1 MDMHARN
8 RRRRFLTTALAV
20 AALAAVAAFGLALP
34 GPAGSVVPAGEQST
48 SALLGR
54 APVSLA
60 ELQKEAR
67 RTRAQMARLNAE
79 MKVVAQ
85 KWEAARQRLDEVNAQ
100 LLQARRQLIRS
111 RDELDRQRALV
122 AGRMRTMY
130 KSGEVTWLDIVTSA
144 SSLADAETAL
154 DFLRRISLQDRREET
169 ELQRLTG
176 LARRDEHAV
185 EEDRQQAV
193 LAQAEVENQRFA
205 VDQKIAERAALLK
218 DVVAK
223 IKKILSAP
231 ELLMKAGGKIT
242 QVTWAQA
249 FLKSL
254 GMPITADNVVAIVA
268 WEMAEGGHWYNT
280 AYYNPLNTTQSM
292 PGATVFNS
300 VGVKAYTSWVQGLK
314 ASVITLRNGFYGGI
328 LAALSRGN
336 DAQAVADAVAASPW
350 GTGSF
355 TPKQ

>member
-1 MDMHARN
+1 MDMDVRSLT
-8 RRRRFLTTALAV
+8 RRYVKTALAV
-20 AALAAVAAFGLALP
+20 AVLAAAGAVWLALP
-34 GPAGSVVPAGEQST
+34 AAAVSAGAQG
-48 SALLGR
+48 
-54 APVSLA
+54 APGSLA
-60 ELQKEAR
+60 QLQKEAR
-67 RTRAQMARLNAE
+67 RTRAQMARLDAE
-79 MKVVAQ
+79 MKVVTQ
-85 KWEAARQRLDEVNAQ
+85 TWEAARQRLDEVNAK
-100 LLQARRQLIRS
+100 LVLARRQLTRS
-111 RDELDRQRALV
+111 RSELDRQRALV

-130 KSGEVTWLDIVTSA
+130 KTGEVTWLDVVTSA
-144 SSLADAETAL
+144 SSLADTETVV
-154 DFLRRISLQDRREET
+154 DFLRRISLQDSHEET

-176 LARRDEHAV
+176 LARRDENAI

-193 LAQAEVENQRFA
+193 LAQAELNDQRFA

-254 GMPITADNVVAIVA
+254 GVPLTADNVVAVVA

-300 VGVKAYTSWVQGLK
+300 VGVKAYTSWAQGLR
-314 ASVITLRNGFYGGI
+314 ASVITIRNGYYGGI
-328 LAALSRGN
+328 LDALRRGN

-355 TPKQ
+355 TPKH